1 MKTQTLILVLAAVV
15 ALTGCTT
22 FKPQLPTLSML
33 SSDRGATSES
43 ETVAESKMQPVDF
56 GTPVKMMAVWKDSVR
71 SEPGQPAM
79 RGFGGRIFLYDAD
92 GQPIRAEGE
101 LVIYGFDDSV
111 KDREGSKADQKIVI
125 KNHRFQQRY
134 SKSGLGDSYSIW
146 IDWDEADGVEKSVT
160 LVPFF
165 RTGDGKIVKG
175 GQAIYT
181 LHSPNK
187 DNLHKEKLVSHQADA
202 SDDEA
207 DNVEHANFL
216 QSDGE
221 GNGVVTASGF
231 ENISARPKAN
241 PVRTTTIRMPR
252 ETQRRIQESTSRK
265 ASTKSPTDAASAA
278 KGSVESGLETTRT
291 LVTQES
297 EARPSRLEEAREKRR
312 ELIADGNNHFG
323 LPGHL

>member
-1 MKTQTLILVLAAVV
+1 MKIQTLIMVLAAVV

-33 SSDRGATSES
+33 SSDRGATSD
-43 ETVAESKMQPVDF
+43 AEAEMDPVDY
-56 GTPVKMMAVWKDSVR
+56 GTPVKMMAVWKDSTR

-125 KNHRFQQRY
+125 KNHHLQQRY
-134 SKSGLGDSYSIW
+134 SDSGLGHSYSIW
-146 IDWDEADGVEKSVT
+146 IDWDEAGGIEKSVT

-165 RTGDGKIVKG
+165 RTDEGKIVRG

-187 DNLHKEKLVSHQADA
+187 DNLHKEKLVSHQTDDS
-202 SDDEA
+202 SDDV
-207 DNVEHANFL
+207 NSVEHANFL

-231 ENISARPKAN
+231 ENISESSKQN
-241 PVRTTTIRMPR
+241 PVRTTTIRLPR
-252 ETQRRIQESTSRK
+252 ETQRRIQESTP
-265 ASTKSPTDAASAA
+265 TKVSKNSSADVSVSAA
-278 KGSVESGLETTRT
+278 AKASVESGLEATRT
-291 LVTQES
+291 PAMQENETRS
-297 EARPSRLEEAREKRR
+297 SRLEEARKKRR
-312 ELIADGNNHFG
+312 ETIAEGNNVFG